1 MTSTPWQGIP
11 SPGHLGQLGHQA
23 AGVVVATVVVVVVVV
38 VVGLDVGGTSVSSTM
53 LQQARPFLLINL
65 SRRETEEPRQ
75 TSSVASIDSSRCT
88 LQQIFLG
95 RDATKGIPSSILWG
109 TQEEPR
115 IDIATTRNL
124 IAKTLAKSLSWNS
137 TWK

>member
-23 AGVVVATVVVVVVVV
+23 AGVVVATVVVVVV
-38 VVGLDVGGTSVSSTM
+38 GLDVDGTLVSSTM
-53 LQQARPFLLINL
+53 LQQARPFLLIKL

-95 RDATKGIPSSILWG
+95 RDVTKDIPSSIL
-109 TQEEPR
+109 
-115 IDIATTRNL
+115 
-124 IAKTLAKSLSWNS
+124 
-137 TWK
+137 